1 MANIEPHVIR
11 QLLLAV
17 EKLERELK
25 GVNRMKRD
33 KSDRRA
39 IKEIGSE
46 LDGAAALDEFRWRQ
60 LDAEKQKRLLR
71 QLTVIHRDL
80 LEVRGARAGQQS
92 SYLMHDNGVSRASII
107 WLTVFGFIFAA
118 TLLSLIR

>member
-80 LEVRGARAGQQS
+80 LEVRGARAGQS